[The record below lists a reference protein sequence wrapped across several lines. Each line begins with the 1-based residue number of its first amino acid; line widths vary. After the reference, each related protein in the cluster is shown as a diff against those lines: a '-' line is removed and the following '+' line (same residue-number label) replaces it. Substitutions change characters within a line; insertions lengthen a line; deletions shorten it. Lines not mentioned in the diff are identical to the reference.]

1 METRL
6 DRVAQGSEAW
16 KQVCKDTWSSY
27 KDKYEA
33 LKAVKGGGSG
43 ASSKSREFANGYKAI
58 MSKKGP
64 LLLKEDSNDSKKT
77 VFYGWPEGVS
87 FQDLTEEAALQF
99 IQNGGASG
107 VNWGSHDGKP
117 LVEKKG
123 PFGRYIQWGTV
134 SVNLLDGDTPDSV
147 KNKLSEKQNAAL
159 HTLGEFEFRKGQY
172 GPFMFKKS
180 SGGKKPVF
188 VSLPQDLDPKT
199 LTLEA
204 AKRIYENGV
213 TQKKQGG
220 GGFRGG
226 RGGSRGGSRGGRG
239 GAAAAAK

>member
-1 METRL
+1 
-6 DRVAQGSEAW
+6 
-16 KQVCKDTWSSY
+16 
-27 KDKYEA
+27 
-33 LKAVKGGGSG
+33 
-43 ASSKSREFANGYKAI
+43 
-58 MSKKGP
+58 
-64 LLLKEDSNDSKKT
+64 LLKEDSNDPKKT

-99 IQNGGASG
+99 IQNGAASG

-134 SVNLLDGDTPDSV
+134 SVNLLDGDTPDIV

-213 TQKKQGG
+213 TQKKQS

-226 RGGSRGGSRGGRG
+226 RGGSRGGRGGRGGSRG